1 MEVPADWQVS
11 ELTGSHQQQVWQ
23 VHQPLQPS
31 LRDMQ
36 CEPEILP
43 SVGEWCDRA
52 GARWILQNFD
62 GSYWLTRLQADA
74 PTGKTVT
81 RSWRGNL
88 LQEVTNEPY
97 QLQVYETRH
106 HPKQLLN
113 HLRLRHSNRN
123 AQLVRLSAGRYYLML
138 HQPLEW
144 LFLHQSSGG
153 FLSLRLQATGAGND

>member
-1 MEVPADWQVS
+1 MEIPVDWQVS
-11 ELTGSHQQQVWQ
+11 ELTSSHQQQVWQ
-23 VHQPLQPS
+23 VHQPSQPS

-36 CEPEILP
+36 CEPEVLP
-43 SVGEWCDRA
+43 NVGEWCDRA
-52 GARWILQNFD
+52 ENRWLLQNFA
-62 GSYWLTRLQADA
+62 GSYWLTRLQPDA
-74 PTGKTVT
+74 AKGITSTQ
-81 RSWRGNL
+81 SWLGTL

-144 LFLHQSSGG
+144 LFLHQTSGG